1 MDLSSCPVFDA
12 TGSLQGFLA
21 VAKGLAPLEGAGKG
35 DVVGLVV
42 HATLQGV
49 HIDIAMPGFLVADGE
64 GGFAVQ
70 ELVDI
75 LDAGA
80 NDAFLS
86 GPLRAYAR
94 MVMLTPAA
102 GALAE
107 HPGWSVSSPE
117 TGYDLRVAL
126 LFPEGM
132 ILANTIHDTG
142 LELDDPD
149 FFSGWGI
156 VVPQAVS
163 AHDRLAQAQ
172 VVDDLRR
179 KAAIWA
185 QTHIPHG

>member
-1 MDLSSCPVFDA
+1 MDLSSCPFFDA
-12 TGSLQGFLA
+12 TGSLKDFIA
-21 VAKGLAPLEGAGKG
+21 VSKDLTALEEAGQG
-35 DVVGLVV
+35 DVVGLVA
-42 HATLQGV
+42 HATLEGV
-49 HIDIAMPGFLVADGE
+49 HIDIALPGFLVADGE

-70 ELVDI
+70 ELLDI

-80 NDAFLS
+80 SDAFLS

-94 MVMLTPAA
+94 MVMFTPAA

-107 HPGWSVSSPE
+107 HQGWSVSSPQ

-132 ILANTIHDTG
+132 ILADTIHDNG
-142 LELDDPD
+142 MQPDDPD
-149 FFSGWGI
+149 LFSRWGI
-156 VVPQAVS
+156 VVPNAVS

-172 VVDDLRR
+172 TVAALRV

-185 QTHIPHG
+185 RTHIPLD